1 MKGSE
6 IVKKSNK
13 ESTQDERFRSIYH
26 EIVFLIG
33 TIITF
38 FVLFKVVTFNH
49 VPSESMENT
58 IRINSIIF
66 ISRNVKTI
74 NRYDIITFNKTIEK
88 DGKKIS
94 DNLIKR
100 VIGLPGDTLTFSD
113 NNIYVNGDLVDDSF
127 VKYKTFTY
135 KNETI
140 VVPDEKYFVMGDN
153 RGNSYDSRNWGFVD
167 RSEIKGK
174 AIYTLLPLSKSGSL
188 VYSKNEE

>member
-13 ESTQDERFRSIYH
+13 EPTQDERFRLIYH

-58 IRINSIIF
+58 IRTNSIIC

-74 NRYDIITFNKTIEK
+74 NRYDIITFNKIIEK
-88 DGKKIS
+88 NGKKIS

-100 VIGLPGDTLTFSD
+100 VI
-113 NNIYVNGDLVDDSF
+113 
-127 VKYKTFTY
+127 
-135 KNETI
+135 
-140 VVPDEKYFVMGDN
+140 
-153 RGNSYDSRNWGFVD
+153 
-167 RSEIKGK
+167 
-174 AIYTLLPLSKSGSL
+174 
-188 VYSKNEE
+188 

>member
-1 MKGSE
+1 M
-6 IVKKSNK
+6 KKSNK
-13 ESTQDERFRSIYH
+13 ESTQDERFRLIYH

-58 IRINSIIF
+58 IRINSIIC

>member
-1 MKGSE
+1 LKGSE

-58 IRINSIIF
+58 IRINSIIC

-153 RGNSYDSRNWGFVD
+153 RGSSYDSRNWGFVD

>member
-13 ESTQDERFRSIYH
+13 ESTQGERFRSIYH

-58 IRINSIIF
+58 IRINSIIC

>member
-49 VPSESMENT
+49 VPSKSMENT
-58 IRINSIIF
+58 IRINSIIC

>member
-58 IRINSIIF
+58 IRINSIIC

-135 KNETI
+135 KNKTI

>member
-6 IVKKSNK
+6 IVKKRNK

-58 IRINSIIF
+58 IRINSIIC

>member
-58 IRINSIIF
+58 IRINSIIC

-153 RGNSYDSRNWGFVD
+153 RGSSYDSRNWGFVD

>member
-49 VPSESMENT
+49 VPSGSMENT
-58 IRINSIIF
+58 IRINSIIC